1 MIPILP
7 VMRGTE
13 VGGILSHLPWMP
25 RVIDVSFLTEAHRV
39 LAQRSLGGGGG
50 VSSGVSTGDKGDV
63 NVVSTSTWEV
73 ESVAAE
79 FALLGDISPSQI
91 TSDQNDYNPTGLSTA
106 STLRLTSD
114 ADWSITG
121 LQGGADGRI
130 LILHNCNSDVLQT
143 ITLTNDDSASSAANR
158 FELFTDLVLAGG
170 QSVMLRYDATS
181 SRWRALAQQLSANKG
196 LAISDSIISPDWT
209 SLNASVAA
217 IADDDLLALYDTS
230 GSSHVKITAS
240 ELLAYLGAPH
250 LLATATASAS
260 ATIDFDLTDWTNS
273 DYMAYL
279 LVFDHVAPA
288 TDNVDPW
295 IRTSTD
301 GGANFDAGAS
311 DYRWTHL
318 RQSESANVQAG
329 SAADTKIVMEVN
341 QGNAANETGS
351 GWVLLYNPSEAKYGT
366 VTYQYAGQDT
376 AGSVRHS
383 AGSGKRVTA
392 ADVDAIRFM
401 FSSGNVASG
410 TFRLYGFPVAGV
422 GSPGGGGGS
431 PLTTKG
437 DVYTFDTADQRLAVG
452 TNGQVLT
459 ADSAQATGIK
469 WATPGGDWELL
480 GTATASASAS
490 VSFAFTG
497 WTNADYI
504 AYKVMFTHVAPATD
518 NTTLQLRTS
527 SDGGSTYDSG
537 ASDYKWQRNEIVTS
551 IPDAAQ
557 SEIDLFRFA
566 GNAANETSSGE
577 LTVLNPS
584 AAQYCSIIWHLQG
597 NNTAGTII
605 NTNGSAQRVS
615 AADVNAIQFF
625 FSSGNIASGEFRL
638 YGMKAA

>member
-91 TSDQNDYNPTGLSTA
+91 TSDQNNYNPTGLSTA

-295 IRTSTD
+295 IRTSSD
-301 GGANFDAGAS
+301 GGATFDAGAGN
-311 DYRWTHL
+311 YRWTHL
-318 RQSESANVQAG
+318 RQSETANVQAG
-329 SAADTKIVMEVN
+329 SAADTKIVMEVGM
-341 QGNAANETGS
+341 GNAANETGS
-351 GWVLLYNPSEAKYGT
+351 GWVLLYNPSAADYGS
-366 VTYQYAGQDT
+366 VTYQYGGQDT
-376 AGSVRHS
+376 AGSTRHS
-383 AGSGKRVTA
+383 AGVGKRVA
-392 ADVDAIRFM
+392 ASDVDAIRFM

-410 TFRLYGFPVAGV
+410 TFRLYGFPKAGV

-437 DVYTFDTADQRLAVG
+437 DLYTYSTQDARLAVG

-459 ADSAQATGIK
+459 ADSGEATGLK
-469 WATPGGDWELL
+469 WAAAGGDWELL
-480 GTATASASAS
+480 GTASPSAAAT
-490 VSFAFTG
+490 VNFTLTG

-504 AYKVMFTHVAPATD
+504 AYKVMLAHVAPATD
-518 NTTLQLRTS
+518 NVTLQLRTS
-527 SDGGSTYDSG
+527 TDGGSTYDSG
-537 ASDYKWQRNEIVTS
+537 ASDYAWQRVEITTN
-551 IPDAAQ
+551 IPDVADSQ
-557 SEIDLFRFA
+557 IDLIRFM
-566 GNAANETSSGE
+566 GNAADETISGE
-577 LTVLNPS
+577 VTLFNPA
-584 AAQYCSIIWHLQG
+584 AAQFGTVTWKLIG
-597 NNTAGTII
+597 KNTAGSVITSE
-605 NTNGSAQRVS
+605 GSGQRLS
-615 AADVNAIQFF
+615 AANVDAFQFF
-625 FSSGNIASGEFRL
+625 FSSGNVASGELRL
-638 YGMKAA
+638 YGLKAA